1 MKLDP
6 KTISVLQNFQ
16 TINPQIAIDPGN
28 VLMTVTTSETLVAR
42 ATVPTEFPIPFG
54 IYDLSKFLAM
64 SSLLKDADLEFH
76 DTYFNVKSGPTNLK
90 FVYADTEMMIKPP
103 KKVTIPNG
111 DIEFEL
117 RAEVYSSI
125 MKAMSILKY
134 SKLAV
139 IGDGKNM
146 SLVTVN
152 DKNKNSDD
160 YSVTLGETDKTFR
173 IIIEVEQMKMI
184 PMNYVVKISKGGIAY
199 FKGDG
204 LEYWIATHT
213 SSKFD

>member
-6 KTISVLQNFQ
+6 KTIAVLQNFQ
-16 TINPQIAIDPGN
+16 SINPQIAIDPGN
-28 VLMTVTTSETLVAR
+28 VIMTVTPTETMVAR
-42 ATVPTEFPIPFG
+42 ATVPNTFPIHFG
-54 IYDLSKFLAM
+54 IYDLSRFLAM
-64 SSLLKDADLEFH
+64 SSLLKDAEVEFE
-76 DTYFNVKSGPTNLK
+76 DTYFNVKAGPTKLK
-90 FVYADTEMMIKPP
+90 FVYADTEMMVKPP

-111 DIEFEL
+111 DVEFEL

-139 IGDGKNM
+139 IEDGKTM
-146 SLVTVN
+146 TLVTVN

-160 YSVTLGETDKTFR
+160 YSVSLGETDKTFR

-184 PMNYVVKISKGGIAY
+184 PMNYNVKISKGGIAY